1 MPNAPSSS
9 PSPTPSRL
17 FRRLAPLAL
26 LLPLIAFAPIASAG
40 PGEAGI
46 KPAGSSSAKPA
57 PTGKLGTGLEALE
70 KSDYATAEADL
81 KAVTGKDVARATVG
95 LARLAYETGK
105 YADAESLAKKGA
117 TQAGTDAETKFDAIG
132 WQGMAML
139 ATGRIEDAI
148 KLTEPLDDEQKA
160 PRARMVLVD
169 AYLRKGE
176 RDDARKSADKL
187 QADSEGDSDEVY
199 KNASALACVGR
210 VSHLVR
216 DIKYA
221 NGTFKEAQR
230 TQKKHVETNLYWARL
245 FLDYYDP
252 GHAEES
258 VRDVLAVAPNN
269 AMAHV
274 LSAEIKLEQS
284 FDWDAA
290 EKEIDAALKINPKL
304 PRAYYVRASLKLH
317 DLEIANAEAE
327 IAKGLAIDPN
337 DLELLSLKAAA
348 RFLDD
353 DLAGYGKAKDEVL
366 KKRNAGFG
374 NFFVIV
380 GEFAEWEHRYDDLVT
395 MMQEATKIDPRN
407 GKAWAELGFNLLRRG
422 DEKEGRAAL
431 DSGYKVDKFNVR
443 LVNMLNLY
451 EKTLDKEFALYDGT
465 GTASTLRFRFQKD
478 EAPLLG
484 KYLPKTL
491 GTAWGVMV
499 KKYGFTPKNP
509 VQIEVYPE
517 REHFSVRT
525 AGLPSIGPAGVCFG
539 RVITAVSPKKES
551 SNWGLVLWHE
561 LGHVFAIQLSKNH
574 VPRWFTEG
582 LSEYETIVTRPEWHR
597 DLDPQLWLGLK
608 SNKLPKVADMNR
620 AFTHAKS
627 QSDVVVAYYASSQM
641 IVYIAEKYGF
651 PKIVEMLK
659 LWGEGKKSVDVV
671 KGALGVSAD
680 QLDTDFRA
688 WVKKKLSR
696 YEGQFMFDPSSVPEV
711 DDAKKAADAAPKD
724 GGKRAQYAA
733 ALFLDRKF
741 KEADVVAKEAIGLD
755 PKEQLAHYI
764 LAKLAFGLRKDV
776 NETKAHADAIVA
788 AGGDGFTVENMLAD
802 LAEAQKDSK
811 AAKVALE
818 KAIKFDP
825 TQFGPYVDLYEIA
838 VNDKRDDDALEL
850 LRKMVKLDPHE
861 RLPWKKLMSE
871 LIKRSLWDEAVLLG
885 EGAIFVDV
893 YSPEVHGNY
902 ARALAMKGRYKD
914 AHDEIDGG
922 LAAAPK
928 PEGEAFLRVESAR
941 IYQLEKNPA
950 KAKGELETA
959 LKLDPKNAEAAKL
972 KAQIK

>member
-1 MPNAPSSS
+1 MTTS
-9 PSPTPSRL
+9 PLRL
-17 FRRLAPLAL
+17 LRRLARGLAPVSL
-26 LLPLIAFAPIASAG
+26 LVPLIAFAPSAIAG
-40 PGEAGI
+40 PAEAGI
-46 KPAGSSSAKPA
+46 KPAGSATTRPA

-81 KAVTGKDVARATVG
+81 KAVTGKDVAKATVG
-95 LARLAYETGK
+95 LAQLAYETGK
-105 YADAESLAKKGA
+105 YPEAESLAKKAVG
-117 TQAGTDAETKFDAIG
+117 QAGSDAETKFDAIG

-139 ATGRIEDAI
+139 ATGRLDDAI

-160 PRARMVLVD
+160 PRPRMVLVD
-169 AYLRKGE
+169 AYVRKGE

-187 QADSEGDSDEVY
+187 QADSEGDADEVY
-199 KNASALACVGR
+199 KTPWALACVGR
-210 VSHLVR
+210 VSYLVR
-216 DIKYA
+216 DVKYA
-221 NGTFKEAQR
+221 NGTFKEAHR
-230 TQKKHVETNLYWARL
+230 AQKKHVETNLYWARL

-258 VRDVLAVAPNN
+258 VRDALAIAPNN

-274 LSAEIKLEQS
+274 LQAEIKLEQS

-290 EKEIDAALKINPKL
+290 EKEIDTALKINPKL
-304 PRAYYVRASLKLH
+304 PRAYFVRASLKLH

-327 IAKGLAIDPN
+327 ITKGLAIDPN

-353 DLAGYGKAKDEVL
+353 DLTGYAKAKDEVL
-366 KKRNAGFG
+366 KKHNAGFG

-465 GTASTLRFRFQKD
+465 GAASTLRFRFQKD

-484 KYLPKTL
+484 RYLPKTL

-517 REHFSVRT
+517 RSHFSVRT

-539 RVITAVSPKKES
+539 RVITAVSPKKEA

-608 SNKLPKVADMNR
+608 ANRLPKVADMNR
-620 AFTHAKS
+620 AFTHAKT

-671 KGALGVSAD
+671 KTALGVTAD
-680 QLDTDFRA
+680 QLDTDFRG
-688 WVKKKLSR
+688 WVKKKLAR
-696 YEGQFMFDPSSVPEV
+696 YDGQFMFDPAGVPDL
-711 DDAKKAADAAPKD
+711 DDAKKASDGAPKD
-724 GGKRAQYAA
+724 ATKRANYAA
-733 ALFLDRKF
+733 ALFLERKF
-741 KEADVVAKEAIGLD
+741 KEADGVAKEAIGID
-755 PKEQLAHYI
+755 ANQQLAHYI

-776 NETKAHADAIVA
+776 AETKTHANAIVA

-802 LAEAQKDSK
+802 LAEATKD
-811 AAKVALE
+811 AKGSRAALE

-825 TQFGPYVDLYEIA
+825 TQFGPYVDLYELA
-838 VNDKRDDDALEL
+838 VTEKRDDDALEL

-861 RLPWKKLMSE
+861 RLPWKKLMAE
-871 LIKRSLWDEAVLLG
+871 LLKRSLWDEAILLG

-893 YSPEVHGNY
+893 YSPEVHGSY
-902 ARALAMKGRYKD
+902 ARALSMKGRYKD

-928 PEGEAFLRVESAR
+928 AEGEAYLRVESAR
-941 IYQLEKNPA
+941 IYALEKNGA
-950 KAKGELETA
+950 KAKSELDAA
-959 LKLDPKNAEAAKL
+959 LKLDPKNAEALKL
-972 KAQIK
+972 KGTIK